1 MNSAKRIVDILKA
14 IQEQKTYFDACKKL
28 FSCDE
33 LYQQLYFYKYFLND
47 LKNIENILK
56 STGKYK
62 EDIHKKR
69 LGLTALCISP
79 NYLDKEPIS
88 PIPIVVNEHNK
99 RINDIGLAIEFMEIM
114 ETFIPDETLYNKD
127 IEALRIALK
136 DVEKT
141 NSPLDDII
149 ADIDEAILYYGYFGN
164 NIIEDKFH
172 RVLGNTLVNI
182 EKIKPIIKKFPKTIK
197 ILIDFFELYKNIKE
211 IKDEI
216 PTLVAWVKK
225 ELIED
230 TDSIDADI
238 LDEE

>member
-1 MNSAKRIVDILKA
+1 MNSAKRIVDILKS
-14 IQEQKTYFDACKKL
+14 IQKQRLYYDACKEL

-47 LKNIENILK
+47 LKSIERILK
-56 STGKYK
+56 ATGKYK
-62 EDIHKKR
+62 EDIHKQK
-69 LGLTALCISP
+69 LGFTALCISP
-79 NYLDKEPIS
+79 NYLEKS
-88 PIPIVVNEHNK
+88 PTSSNQAEWQK
-99 RINDIGLAIEFMEIM
+99 KLNDINLAIEFMEIM

-172 RVLGNTLVNI
+172 RVLGNTLVNM
-182 EKIKPIIKKFPKTIK
+182 EKIKPIIKKFPKMIK

>member
-14 IQEQKTYFDACKKL
+14 IKEDKTYFNACIRL

-47 LKNIENILK
+47 LKSIERVLK

-62 EDIHKKR
+62 ENIHKKN
-69 LGLTALCISP
+69 LGLTAFCISP
-79 NYLDKEPIS
+79 NYLEKVPS
-88 PIPIVVNEHNK
+88 PSNVNEHNK
-99 RINDIGLAIEFMEIM
+99 RINDISLAIEFMELM

-127 IEALRIALK
+127 IETLRIALK

-172 RVLGNTLVNI
+172 RVLGNTLVNM

-211 IKDEI
+211 IKEEI

>member
-1 MNSAKRIVDILKA
+1 MNSAKRIVDILKS
-14 IQEQKTYFDACKKL
+14 IQKQRLYYDACKEL

-79 NYLDKEPIS
+79 NYLEKS
-88 PIPIVVNEHNK
+88 PTSSNQAEWQK
-99 RINDIGLAIEFMEIM
+99 KLNDISLAIEFMELM

-172 RVLGNTLVNI
+172 RVLGNTLVNM

-211 IKDEI
+211 IKEEV

>member
-1 MNSAKRIVDILKA
+1 MNSAKRIVDILNA
-14 IQEQKTYFDACKKL
+14 VQEEKTYYDACKKL
-28 FSCDE
+28 FSCNE

-47 LKNIENILK
+47 LKYVENTLK

-62 EDIHKKR
+62 EEFHKPK
-69 LGLTALCISP
+69 LTLTAFCISP
-79 NYLDKEPIS
+79 NYLDKQPIS
-88 PIPIVVNEHNK
+88 SNENQWHK
-99 RINDIGLAIEFMEIM
+99 KINDIGLVIEFMELM
-114 ETFIPDETLYNKD
+114 ETFMPDETLYNKD

-136 DVEKT
+136 DIEKT

-149 ADIDEAILYYGYFGN
+149 ADIDEAVLYYGYFGN

-211 IKDEI
+211 IKEEF

-230 TDSIDADI
+230 TDSIDAHI